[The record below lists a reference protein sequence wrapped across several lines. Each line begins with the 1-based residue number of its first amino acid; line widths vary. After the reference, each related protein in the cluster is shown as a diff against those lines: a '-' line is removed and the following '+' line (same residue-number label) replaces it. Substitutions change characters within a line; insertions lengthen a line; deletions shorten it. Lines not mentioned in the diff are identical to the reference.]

1 MEIANKLARL
11 SILRTACLRD
21 LPAGDRVTL
30 ARTLHYRDKATS
42 FCMRGENYASAP
54 PPPCLTKCMLGGEA
68 FSLGIPWLSAQCV
81 SSFLRPCTPFER
93 QTVLTASQ

>member
-11 SILRTACLRD
+11 SILRTACVRD

-42 FCMRGENYASAP
+42 FCMRGENYASLP
-54 PPPCLTKCMLGGEA
+54 
-68 FSLGIPWLSAQCV
+68 LSNKVHAWPRSVLIRDTLVV
-81 SSFLRPCTPFER
+81 SSVR
-93 QTVLTASQ
+93 V